1 MTARA
6 LWTSRP
12 VAWTVLSGSSARI
25 DVRKA
30 RRRFVWEYLRMTA
43 KEYLRQLKNIEIKK
57 AQRRQ
62 ERDRLIAEAMGNN
75 SPRLTVDKVQSSCA
89 GDQMGDK
96 LADAADIQR
105 EVDRLINKLIA
116 DRHRI
121 IGEIHSLTDARYIQ
135 ILYLH
140 YVEGKKL
147 EDVAEI
153 MVKTNG
159 KPYSY
164 DHIASLHGMAL
175 QEFDRVVLKSHG
187 IPK

>member
-1 MTARA
+1 
-6 LWTSRP
+6 
-12 VAWTVLSGSSARI
+12 
-25 DVRKA
+25 
-30 RRRFVWEYLRMTA
+30 MTA
-43 KEYLRQLKNIEIKK
+43 KEYLRQLKNLEIKID
-57 AQRRQ
+57 QRRL
-62 ERDRLIAEAMGNN
+62 ERDRLITDAMGNG
-75 SPRLTVDKVQSSCA
+75 SPRLTADRVQTSFS
-89 GDQMGDK
+89 GDTMGDN

-105 EVDRLINKLIA
+105 EVEWMINKLIA

-121 IGEIHSLTDARYIQ
+121 IGEIHTLNDARYIQ

-153 MVKTNG
+153 MRKTNG

-175 QEFDRVVLKSHG
+175 QEFDRIILKPHG
-187 IPK
+187 FPK

>member
-1 MTARA
+1 
-6 LWTSRP
+6 
-12 VAWTVLSGSSARI
+12 
-25 DVRKA
+25 
-30 RRRFVWEYLRMTA
+30 MTA
-43 KEYLRQLKNIEIKK
+43 KEYLRQLKSLEIKIN
-57 AQRRQ
+57 QRRQ
-62 ERDRLIAEAMGNN
+62 ERDRLIAEAMGNS
-75 SPRLTVDKVQSSCA
+75 SPRLTVDKVQTSIS
-89 GDQMGDK
+89 DDTMGDK
-96 LADAADIQR
+96 LAEAADIQR
-105 EVDRLINKLIA
+105 EVDWLINKLIA

-121 IGEIHSLTDARYIQ
+121 IGEIHTLTDARYIQ

-175 QEFDRVVLKSHG
+175 QEFGRVILKSHG
-187 IPK
+187 NPK

>member
-1 MTARA
+1 
-6 LWTSRP
+6 
-12 VAWTVLSGSSARI
+12 
-25 DVRKA
+25 
-30 RRRFVWEYLRMTA
+30 MTA
-43 KEYLRQLKNIEIKK
+43 KEYLRQIKNLEIKI
-57 AQRRQ
+57 AQRRL
-62 ERDRLIAEAMGNN
+62 ERDQLIADAMGNG
-75 SPRLTVDKVQSSCA
+75 SPRLTVDKVQSSAA

-96 LADAADIQR
+96 LADAADIQH
-105 EVDRLINKLIA
+105 EIEWLINKLVA

-121 IGEIHSLTDARYIQ
+121 IGEIHTLTDARYIQ

-153 MVKTNG
+153 MIKPNG

-175 QEFDRVVLKSHG
+175 QEFDRIILKSHG
-187 IPK
+187 NPN

>member
-1 MTARA
+1 
-6 LWTSRP
+6 
-12 VAWTVLSGSSARI
+12 
-25 DVRKA
+25 
-30 RRRFVWEYLRMTA
+30 MTA
-43 KEYLRQLKNIEIKK
+43 KEYLRQLKNLEVKID
-57 AQRRQ
+57 QRRL
-62 ERDRLIAEAMGNN
+62 ERDRLIAEAMGNS
-75 SPRLTVDKVQSSCA
+75 SPRLTVDKVQTSIS
-89 GDQMGDK
+89 GDTMGEK

-105 EVDRLINKLIA
+105 EVEWLINKLIA

-121 IGEIHSLTDARYIQ
+121 IGEIHTLTDARYIQ

-175 QEFDRVVLKSHG
+175 QEFDRIILKSHG
-187 IPK
+187 

>member
-1 MTARA
+1 
-6 LWTSRP
+6 
-12 VAWTVLSGSSARI
+12 
-25 DVRKA
+25 
-30 RRRFVWEYLRMTA
+30 MTA
-43 KEYLRQLKNIEIKK
+43 KEYLRQLNNLEVKID
-57 AQRRQ
+57 QRRL
-62 ERDRLIAEAMGNN
+62 ERDRLIDEAMGNS
-75 SPRLTVDKVQSSCA
+75 SPRLTVDKVQTSIS
-89 GDQMGDK
+89 GDTMGEK

-105 EVDRLINKLIA
+105 EVEWLINKLIA

-121 IGEIHSLTDARYIQ
+121 IGEIHTLTDARYIQ

-175 QEFDRVVLKSHG
+175 QEFDRIILKSHG
-187 IPK
+187 NPN

>member
-1 MTARA
+1 
-6 LWTSRP
+6 
-12 VAWTVLSGSSARI
+12 
-25 DVRKA
+25 
-30 RRRFVWEYLRMTA
+30 MTA
-43 KEYLRQLKNIEIKK
+43 KEYLRQLKNLEVKID
-57 AQRRQ
+57 QRRL
-62 ERDRLIAEAMGNN
+62 ERDRLIAEAMGNS
-75 SPRLTVDKVQSSCA
+75 SPRLTVDKVQTSIS
-89 GDQMGDK
+89 GDTMGEK

-105 EVDRLINKLIA
+105 EVEWLINKLIA

-121 IGEIHSLTDARYIQ
+121 IGEIHTLTDARYIQ

-175 QEFDRVVLKSHG
+175 QEFDRIILKSHG
-187 IPK
+187 NPK

>member
-1 MTARA
+1 
-6 LWTSRP
+6 
-12 VAWTVLSGSSARI
+12 
-25 DVRKA
+25 
-30 RRRFVWEYLRMTA
+30 MTA
-43 KEYLRQLKNIEIKK
+43 KEYLRQLKSLEIKIN
-57 AQRRQ
+57 QRRQ

-75 SPRLTVDKVQSSCA
+75 SPKLTVDKVQASGA

-105 EVDRLINKLIA
+105 EVEWLINKLIA

-121 IGEIHSLTDARYIQ
+121 IGEIHTLPDARYIQ

-175 QEFDRVVLKSHG
+175 QEFDRIILKSHG
-187 IPK
+187 NHE

>member
-1 MTARA
+1 
-6 LWTSRP
+6 
-12 VAWTVLSGSSARI
+12 
-25 DVRKA
+25 
-30 RRRFVWEYLRMTA
+30 MTA
-43 KEYLRQLKNIEIKK
+43 KEYLRQLKNLEIKID
-57 AQRRQ
+57 QRRL
-62 ERDRLIAEAMGNN
+62 ERDRLITDAMGNG
-75 SPRLTVDKVQSSCA
+75 SPRLTADRVQTSFS
-89 GDQMGDK
+89 GDTMGDN

-105 EVDRLINKLIA
+105 EIEWMINKLIA

-121 IGEIHSLTDARYIQ
+121 IGEIHTLNDARYIQ

-153 MVKTNG
+153 MIKPNG

-175 QEFDRVVLKSHG
+175 QEFDRIILKSHG
-187 IPK
+187 NPN

>member
-1 MTARA
+1 
-6 LWTSRP
+6 
-12 VAWTVLSGSSARI
+12 
-25 DVRKA
+25 
-30 RRRFVWEYLRMTA
+30 MTA
-43 KEYLRQLKNIEIKK
+43 KEYLRQLKNLEVKID
-57 AQRRQ
+57 QRRL
-62 ERDRLIAEAMGNN
+62 ERDRLIAEAMGNS
-75 SPRLTVDKVQSSCA
+75 SPRLTVDKVQTSIS
-89 GDQMGDK
+89 GDTMGEK

-105 EVDRLINKLIA
+105 EVEWLINKLIA

-121 IGEIHSLTDARYIQ
+121 IGEIHTLADARYIQ

-175 QEFDRVVLKSHG
+175 QEFDRIILKTPG
-187 IPK
+187 NPK

>member
-1 MTARA
+1 
-6 LWTSRP
+6 
-12 VAWTVLSGSSARI
+12 
-25 DVRKA
+25 
-30 RRRFVWEYLRMTA
+30 MTA
-43 KEYLRQLKNIEIKK
+43 KEYLRQLKSLEIKIN
-57 AQRRQ
+57 QRRQ
-62 ERDRLIAEAMGNN
+62 ERDRLIAEAMGNS
-75 SPRLTVDKVQSSCA
+75 SPRLTADKVQTSIS
-89 GDQMGDK
+89 GDTMGDK
-96 LADAADIQR
+96 LAEAADIQR
-105 EVDRLINKLIA
+105 EVDWLINKLIA

-121 IGEIHSLTDARYIQ
+121 IGEIHTLTDARYIQ

-175 QEFDRVVLKSHG
+175 QEFDRIILKSHG
-187 IPK
+187 NHE